1 MKKIVSLLLVLCL
14 MGVMASAVAEADL
27 AGSTWYLVS
36 LVQEGVAVNPAEMG
50 LEISMTLNADGTSSM
65 VAYGEETT
73 GSWNAEGEVISITDS
88 DGNTQEFS
96 PNENGELVAEMG
108 EDNRMVFSQTA
119 PEASAQAD
127 APVAV
132 AAESEEEFFGT
143 FNPVSVSV
151 MGMAMPL
158 EMIFGDALPVFTVES
173 GKVTTVSGEGDE
185 AVTDVQPFAF
195 EDGVLKLFAAEG
207 DETPVATVQLAED
220 GTILLVIEAE
230 GQTMTIITE
239 KAEVAVAE

>member
-1 MKKIVSLLLVLCL
+1 
-14 MGVMASAVAEADL
+14 
-27 AGSTWYLVS
+27 
-36 LVQEGVAVNPAEMG
+36 
-50 LEISMTLNADGTSSM
+50 
-65 VAYGEETT
+65 
-73 GSWNAEGEVISITDS
+73 
-88 DGNTQEFS
+88 
-96 PNENGELVAEMG
+96 
-108 EDNRMVFSQTA
+108 
-119 PEASAQAD
+119 
-127 APVAV
+127 
-132 AAESEEEFFGT
+132 
-143 FNPVSVSV
+143 
-151 MGMAMPL
+151 MAMPL

-230 GQTMTIITE
+230 GQTMTIVTE